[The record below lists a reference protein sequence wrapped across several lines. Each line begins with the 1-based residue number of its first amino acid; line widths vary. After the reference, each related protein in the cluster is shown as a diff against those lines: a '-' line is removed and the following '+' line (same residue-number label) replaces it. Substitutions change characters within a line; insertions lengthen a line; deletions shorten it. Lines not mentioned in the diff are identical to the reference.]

1 MTARLKKYSSICG
14 NNNISPQRISDFFS
28 DRSLPHPLPK
38 KKKQKLFRFK
48 FQEEIDQAVDGA
60 AFIAKIKKLR
70 KNSPQRVLILQTL
83 YESMARISELL
94 NLEVQDLNP
103 KEAVLLIRFAKGGKE
118 RLVPISHTL
127 ATDLA
132 EYIGNRKSGPL
143 FLSSWGK
150 KYTTRYIQKICKEIS
165 ELCGFNPP
173 LTPHILRH
181 SHATH
186 LLNEGVPIAHLQL
199 LLGHADISTTTI
211 YARSLPGVA
220 IKAYRKVVR
229 H

>member
-1 MTARLKKYSSICG
+1 MPSGLKEYTSFCDRNK
-14 NNNISPQRISDFFS
+14 ISPQRLHEFFNNT
-28 DRSLPHPLPK
+28 PPTGKPLK
-38 KKKQKLFRFK
+38 RTKQKLFRFK
-48 FQEEIDQAVDGA
+48 FQDEIDRAVDGSD
-60 AFIAKIKKLR
+60 KISRSIRPR
-70 KNSPQRVLILQTL
+70 KNSPERVLILRAL
-83 YESMARISELL
+83 YESMARVSELV
-94 NLEVQDLNP
+94 NLEVQDLNS
-103 KEAVLLIRFAKGGKE
+103 KEAVLLIQFGKGGKE

-127 ATDLA
+127 ANDLE
-132 EYIGNRKSGPL
+132 EYIKNRKSGPL
-143 FLSSWGK
+143 FLSSLRK
-150 KYTTRYIQKICKEIS
+150 KYTTRYIQKICKEVS
-165 ELCGFNPP
+165 EFCEFNPP

-211 YARSLPGVA
+211 YARSLPAVA